1 LPFFVLTNRQ
11 NTCDVVINN
20 VQSRVA
26 KGLASSD
33 DLDSLSLLQDATEHI
48 SDAVQMIKDIT
59 DLARFDQG
67 MEYEVK
73 LEKVD
78 LLAFGKACLMGLR
91 HVPSSVHVN
100 LEINDGGPATILSD
114 SSVLH
119 RILRRLLE
127 NALASTENG
136 TVALQIGYNA
146 GRCTFCV
153 VDTGTGVGVEEQ
165 VPTPTGTLP
174 RIFQRYHQQ
183 FIPEET
189 TDFDEAAS
197 LRKKI
202 EDGISSSRKNGIG
215 IGLSV
220 SYHLVLALGG
230 DLRFSS
236 APGTTKFWFSLPS
249 IVSADVMS
257 YPELER
263 STFSRESILLSSG
276 MSNVKL
282 LDDASIAKRKFQ
294 PVEEEPDT
302 TVSKK
307 KIVTQGLKATESPAV
322 LVVEDTDACAKLLIM
337 MLTKMNCVPT
347 RAVNG
352 KEAVDIIRSSSSDA
366 FNLILMDIRM
376 PVMDGLEATRIIK
389 HELKSKIPVIA
400 LTGDGGDEIKNL
412 VDDIGF
418 DEFHNKPLKRAA
430 LKEVVERFTNLS

>member
-1 LPFFVLTNRQ
+1 M
-11 NTCDVVINN
+11 NN

-26 KGLASSD
+26 KGLGTAD
-33 DLDSLSLLQDATEHI
+33 DLDSLALLQDATEHI
-48 SDAVQMIKDIT
+48 SEAVQMIKDIT

-73 LEKVD
+73 LEQVE
-78 LLAFGKACLMGLR
+78 LLAFGKSCLMALR
-91 HVPSSVHVN
+91 HVPSAVHIV
-100 LEINDGGPATILSD
+100 LELSGGGPATILSD

-127 NALASTENG
+127 NALASTEKG
-136 TVALQIGYNA
+136 TVTLQIGYNA
-146 GRCTFCV
+146 GRCTFCI
-153 VDTGTGVGVEEQ
+153 VDTGVGVGVDEQ
-165 VPTPTGTLP
+165 IPARTGTLP

-183 FIPEET
+183 LIPEET

-202 EDGISSSRKNGIG
+202 EDGISSSRKNGLG

-230 DLRFSS
+230 DLRYSS
-236 APGTTKFWFSLPS
+236 APGATKFWFSLPS
-249 IVSADVMS
+249 VVSANNMS
-257 YPELER
+257 YPELECG
-263 STFSRESILLSSG
+263 TYSRESILLSSG
-276 MSNVKL
+276 MDNVKL
-282 LDDASIAKRKFQ
+282 LDDVSIIKRKFH
-294 PVEEEPDT
+294 PAEEEPGAA
-302 TVSKK
+302 VPKK
-307 KIVTQGLKATESPAV
+307 KIASQGLKATDSPGV

-352 KEAVDIIRSSSSDA
+352 KEAVDIIRNSSPDM

-418 DEFHNKPLKRAA
+418 DEFHNKPMKRAA
-430 LKEVVERFTNLS
+430 LKEVVERYTQSS